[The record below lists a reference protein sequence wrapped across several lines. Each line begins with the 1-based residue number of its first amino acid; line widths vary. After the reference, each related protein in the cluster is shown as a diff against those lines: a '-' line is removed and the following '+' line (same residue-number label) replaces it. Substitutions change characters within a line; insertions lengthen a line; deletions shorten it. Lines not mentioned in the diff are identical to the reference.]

1 MAKPLKI
8 CDLVLRDG
16 HQSLLATRM
25 RTDDM
30 LPIAEKMD
38 KVGFWAVEM
47 WGGATF
53 DSAMRFLEEDPW
65 ERLRLLRK
73 AMPNTPFMML
83 LRGQN
88 VVGYR
93 HYPDDVLERFIVR
106 ARANGIDI
114 FRIFD
119 ALNDIRNIEQAMRIA
134 KREGAHVQAAICYT
148 IGPPY
153 NIDYFVNLARQM
165 ADLGADSICIKDMAG
180 LITPYAAY
188 ELVRRLKSDI
198 GLPVHFHSHT
208 TSGMA
213 TAALIKAVEAGAD
226 IVDTAMSPL
235 SMGTS
240 HSPTESVVAMFQ
252 DTEWDTGLDLNLL
265 AEIAEYFAQ
274 VRRKY
279 ARYESGFFGVDVGV
293 LQYQIPGGMLSN
305 LVSQL
310 RSQKA
315 EHKYPEVLKEVPRVR
330 AELGYPPLV
339 TPSSQIV
346 GTQATLNVVLGERYK
361 IVPEEVKNYVRGFYG
376 RPPAPIDPE
385 VKRLVIG
392 DEEPIDCR
400 PADLLPPGMP
410 KAWEEIGHLARSE
423 EDVISYA
430 LFPQIARPF
439 LERRARGSD
448 GKEPVAAAI
457 AGLLLHRFQE
467 QARREPPTPPAPV
480 ASPWKT
486 TWRSTGGRWTGIIEG
501 AGGLR

>member
-1 MAKPLKI
+1 MRNPVKI

-30 LPIAEKMD
+30 LPIAEKLD
-38 KVGFWAVEM
+38 RVGYWAVEM

-65 ERLRLLRK
+65 DRLRLLRQ

-93 HYPDDVLERFIVR
+93 HYPDDVAERFVVR
-106 ARANGIDI
+106 ARANGIDV

-119 ALNDIRNIEQAMRIA
+119 ALNDVRNIAWPMQVA

-153 NIDYFVNLARQM
+153 SIDYFVNLARQM

-188 ELVRRLKSDI
+188 ELVRRLKTEI

-213 TAALIKAVEAGAD
+213 TAALLKAVEAGAD
-226 IVDTAMSPL
+226 IVDTAISSL

-240 HSPTESVVAMFQ
+240 HSPTESVVAMLQ
-252 DTEWDTGLDLNLL
+252 GTERDAGLDLNLL
-265 AEIAEYFAQ
+265 AEIADYFAQ

-315 EHKYPEVLKEVPRVR
+315 EDKYPQVLEEVPRVR

-361 IVPEEVKNYVRGFYG
+361 IVPEEVKNYVRGYYG

-385 VKRLVIG
+385 VKRRVIG

-410 KAWEEIGHLARSE
+410 KAWEEIGDLARSE

-448 GKEPVAAAI
+448 GKEPIAAAI
-457 AGLLLHRFQE
+457 AGMLLHRLEE
-467 QARREPPTPPAPV
+467 QTRKEPPTPPAPAV
-480 ASPWKT
+480 SSWKT
-486 TWRSTGGRWTGIIEG
+486 TWRPASGRWTGILEG